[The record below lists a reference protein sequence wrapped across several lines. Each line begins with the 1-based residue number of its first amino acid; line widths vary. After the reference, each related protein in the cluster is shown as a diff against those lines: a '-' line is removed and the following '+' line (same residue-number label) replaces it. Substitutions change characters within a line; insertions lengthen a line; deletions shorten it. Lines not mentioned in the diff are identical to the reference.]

1 MLSRESNAGDRW
13 KTTIGLIRKKATL
26 HAQHACFVH
35 FFTVVL
41 HDYVYNVK
49 LPQVTRFSE
58 EMSYMFSFTSFSL
71 PLIFTLVAATFLPFV
86 TTATKFSC
94 FSSNQKMSPLFV
106 CLFFIS
112 RSASLSSFCSLSFA
126 GLPPTFPFSPSFSFS
141 IFQICG
147 HDN

>member
-1 MLSRESNAGDRW
+1 MLCPESNAGERW

-41 HDYVYNVK
+41 HDYNVK

-58 EMSYMFSFTSFSL
+58 EMSYMFSFTYFSL
-71 PLIFTLVAATFLPFV
+71 PLIFTLVAATFSPFV
-86 TTATKFSC
+86 TAATC

-106 CLFFIS
+106 CLFVFYL
-112 RSASLSSFCSLSFA
+112 SL
-126 GLPPTFPFSPSFSFS
+126 
-141 IFQICG
+141 
-147 HDN
+147 